1 MHPHRCYSINV
12 CTCIPFT
19 IINSLL
25 NISSASVVIIA
36 DSEGTPKEQTKKH
49 GPHKHNPVYRI
60 QRILTICNLPGHE
73 LQHLVQ
79 QHDRYRELHHHN
91 PLFAGQWRHLEHGL
105 GGRDRERERR
115 ARRRSVSVSVSSI
128 LLRIPNHTTIR
139 LTYRQDLHVED
150 DKVQGEGQ
158 SHRTDQPHVAP
169 WGHGDQ
175 GLILRQTIEKRE
187 RRSD

>member
-1 MHPHRCYSINV
+1 MITLHNIQTNVYFVIIIKVMHPHRCYSINV

-105 GGRDRERERR
+105 GGRDRERET
-115 ARRRSVSVSVSSI
+115 STKKECQCQFNITPNPKPHHDSI
-128 LLRIPNHTTIR
+128 NLPTRPPR
-139 LTYRQDLHVED
+139 
-150 DKVQGEGQ
+150 GG
-158 SHRTDQPHVAP
+158 
-169 WGHGDQ
+169 
-175 GLILRQTIEKRE
+175 
-187 RRSD
+187 